1 MSQSAPRTGDVCLPF
16 LVLDLDFRV
25 KGAKSNSRTRQT
37 VANIAG
43 PGRRMGQ
50 DRRPGEQQQNKK
62 KSNVEPKPTPGGWG
76 KQNKTKQNE
85 TKQNM
90 TKQNENKNKTK
101 HNKTKTKQNKTKTKT
116 NENKNKTKH
125 ETDITDITR
134 QAGFVE
140 GGWWS
145 GRAPKQI

>member
-1 MSQSAPRTGDVCLPF
+1 MPGRADPFLAPKKRICPILRPGCVDLSHSAPRLSHSAPRAGAQKRICPILRPGGADLSHSAPRGADVCHQF
-16 LVLDLDFRV
+16 SVLKFDFRV

-76 KQNKTKQNE
+76 KQNKTKQN
-85 TKQNM
+85 
-90 TKQNENKNKTK
+90 KT
-101 HNKTKTKQNKTKTKT
+101 
-116 NENKNKTKH
+116 
-125 ETDITDITR
+125 
-134 QAGFVE
+134 
-140 GGWWS
+140 
-145 GRAPKQI
+145 